1 MLFIICYVLV
11 KNYITNK
18 KKINMKFTIK
28 CIKDYITHQD
38 EILFHKGKKYKLI
51 IEDNNTAIVMY
62 DKLNGTKFHGS
73 LDEYFKNT
81 K

>member
-1 MLFIICYVLV
+1 
-11 KNYITNK
+11 
-18 KKINMKFTIK
+18 
-28 CIKDYITHQD
+28 
-38 EILFHKGKKYKLI
+38 LFHKGKKYKLI

>member
-1 MLFIICYVLV
+1 ME
-11 KNYITNK
+11 
-18 KKINMKFTIK
+18 FTIK

-81 K
+81 KQ